1 MKILS
6 FDVGIKNMALCCLE
20 VNNENKRIDILHWDV
35 LNLLHDDSQTQCICN
50 QYNKAKSKK
59 LPPTVCQKKAKFKK
73 VFFYF
78 YGLFLIFSGVVNCI
92 EKSEID
98 FWFLINIALGVT
110 ILIAT
115 YLGKME

>member
-1 MKILS
+1 MGKGLLILLAVFSVIALLNYSSLKLMK
-6 FDVGIKNMALCCLE
+6 LE
-20 VNNENKRIDILHWDV
+20 VV
-35 LNLLHDDSQTQCICN
+35 
-50 QYNKAKSKK
+50 
-59 LPPTVCQKKAKFKK
+59 KKAKFRK

-98 FWFLINIALGVT
+98 FRFLINIALGVT

-115 YLGKME
+115 YLGKMEEKQSA

>member
-1 MKILS
+1 MGKGLLILLAVFSVIALLNYSSLKLMK
-6 FDVGIKNMALCCLE
+6 LE
-20 VNNENKRIDILHWDV
+20 GV
-35 LNLLHDDSQTQCICN
+35 
-50 QYNKAKSKK
+50 
-59 LPPTVCQKKAKFKK
+59 KKAKFKK

-98 FWFLINIALGVT
+98 FWFLINISLGVT

-115 YLGKME
+115 YLGKMEEKASP

>member
-1 MKILS
+1 MGKGLLILLAVFSVIALLNYSSLKLMKL
-6 FDVGIKNMALCCLE
+6 DAVK
-20 VNNENKRIDILHWDV
+20 
-35 LNLLHDDSQTQCICN
+35 
-50 QYNKAKSKK
+50 KSKFR
-59 LPPTVCQKKAKFKK
+59 T

-115 YLGKME
+115 YLGKMEEKQSA

>member
-1 MKILS
+1 MGKGLLILLAVFSVIALLNYSSLKLMKL
-6 FDVGIKNMALCCLE
+6 DAVK
-20 VNNENKRIDILHWDV
+20 
-35 LNLLHDDSQTQCICN
+35 
-50 QYNKAKSKK
+50 KSK
-59 LPPTVCQKKAKFKK
+59 FRK

-115 YLGKME
+115 YLGKMEEKASP